1 MVDVEKELGP
11 LFEKFDKERK
21 IMAKEHKVEKGV
33 KDEFNEFKDICD
45 TAIAPVMR
53 KYQEYL
59 QKKDIYSNIVRE
71 PKLGSRSLRKPS
83 ISFLLTDS
91 SIISWKGAYPSIR
104 FSPEDG
110 KILETIQGKTT
121 FSIEYSKD
129 QITQDLVASKLT
141 NLIKSCFEQDR

>member
-53 KYQEYL
+53 KYRVSS
-59 QKKDIYSNIVRE
+59 KKRYV
-71 PKLGSRSLRKPS
+71 
-83 ISFLLTDS
+83 F
-91 SIISWKGAYPSIR
+91 
-104 FSPEDG
+104 
-110 KILETIQGKTT
+110 
-121 FSIEYSKD
+121 
-129 QITQDLVASKLT
+129 
-141 NLIKSCFEQDR
+141 